1 MTDPTSKH
9 AWPLKQYDGNREG
22 YEEYEVDKDAWLID
36 KGYDK
41 HVRKTDPRTVPRVTT
56 SYEIHAPFA
65 DVVAGVAPTAAP
77 QPGCM
82 LMLRAY
88 RPRQPSPPQLL
99 RQQPAEASM

>member
-41 HVRKTDPRTVPRVTT
+41 HPTQTEKLETGSKAKEERGVPPTKNKRRLQGVCKNATRRSRTKGKK
-56 SYEIHAPFA
+56 SIW
-65 DVVAGVAPTAAP
+65 
-77 QPGCM
+77 Q
-82 LMLRAY
+82 
-88 RPRQPSPPQLL
+88 
-99 RQQPAEASM
+99 

>member
-9 AWPLKQYDGNREG
+9 AWPLKQYDGSREG

-56 SYEIHAPFA
+56 SYKITDPA
-65 DVVAGVAPTAAP
+65 DPNGKVGDWIERESKKDYKESA
-77 QPGCM
+77 
-82 LMLRAY
+82 RI
-88 RPRQPSPPQLL
+88 
-99 RQQPAEASM
+99 QQDEYKG